1 MYIFEDFE
9 NKEQIKTLL
18 SQYGMRFLQ
27 KRRKKERPEDQKL
40 QVLFYFFFCRCSFCT
55 VPVVTPSPSFG

>member
-1 MYIFEDFE
+1 MDIFEDFE

-27 KRRKKERPEDQKL
+27 KRPEEQKL

>member
-18 SQYGMRFLQ
+18 SQCGMRFLQ
-27 KRRKKERPEDQKL
+27 KRPEDQN
-40 QVLFYFFFCRCSFCT
+40 FRSYFIFSSADARFVQFRL
-55 VPVVTPSPSFG
+55 